1 MRTDFVQIWTSKVEN
16 LIDPIFSYSNF
27 DVEIYVKSGQDPP
40 DFHLIS
46 TSKQGRNPV
55 GNFPWIV
62 WIRNGHKNMAKMS
75 IKPIST
81 KLWSRILVEI
91 QSNIFSNCSLKI
103 DVKIRSTSCRNTISD
118 YFYHISTTIRPD
130 FDQIWTSKSGRK
142 FAWPDFDLIAVSTFG
157 GNPVENFAWIVW
169 IRNGRRNLVEMLI
182 EQISIKLWSRS
193 PVEDFFKLF
202 IKNRHHVVEI
212 RSKVFRPLL
221 PDFDHSL
228 TTFRPQFDRIPTFR
242 RQNLVKN

>member
-91 QSNIFSNCSLKI
+91 QSNIFSNSLLRIEVGIRSNIFSNCSLKI
-103 DVKIRSTSCRNTISD
+103 VFKIWSTSGRNTISV
-118 YFYHISTTIRPD
+118 YLCQISTTIRPNLD
-130 FDQIWTSKSGRK
+130 VKIW
-142 FAWPDFDLIAVSTFG
+142 
-157 GNPVENFAWIVW
+157 
-169 IRNGRRNLVEMLI
+169 
-182 EQISIKLWSRS
+182 
-193 PVEDFFKLF
+193 
-202 IKNRHHVVEI
+202 
-212 RSKVFRPLL
+212 
-221 PDFDHSL
+221 
-228 TTFRPQFDRIPTFR
+228 
-242 RQNLVKN
+242 